1 MKFKIIFSLL
11 VSIAGFFS
19 FAQQVITGKVV
30 DAEQGEGLIGAHVYL
45 LNNWRKGATTNID
58 GVFTLAIEQVDE
70 NDTLVVSYVGF
81 KEQLVPLSDGIT
93 IRLEPLQ
100 LEGETVVVTAKPL
113 IAEEFKYMEIQKIEI
128 YTNPAAKAD
137 PLLAVNSLPSSTTAD
152 ESANIS
158 LRGSSP
164 IETNVFLNNVPIY
177 DGIRY
182 SQLNGIGT
190 FSIFNTAIIQDV
202 TVFPGNPPLEFGNAT
217 SGIISMQTDEAIVQ
231 GNTNSLILSLANIG
245 FSREQVINENQSL
258 KLFTNWQP
266 SGPIKQLNERALED
280 IESFTSNDLG
290 LYWYGST
297 EKMKWKILS
306 YSVTEGY
313 QFNFEHPT
321 YTGIFDQEKQRSFL
335 ISNIERPVGSGAIS
349 LNKGLSYSKG
359 DYAYSNVAFSL
370 VKKDLFLGLNYHF
383 SSERYSLKTGISY
396 DLRNSNVNGNF
407 HEYYFALGENHPT
420 VDLNES
426 ATVRT
431 LEGYGYFKFYFSDK
445 LAFGTGLRKNLP
457 FEEDESYLS
466 SQANLSFSEDEWTI
480 TAGAGVYNKLGLFEN
495 TGEPFETQNF
505 QKSIDIKRDKD
516 GLETALS
523 LFDKKGEINGE
534 EYTARG
540 LEIYTNYRFS
550 QKLGMSGSITLLD
563 ASSESESDYTYD
575 LSYFIRANASY
586 MPGRLWTIEAILVAR
601 EGSSYSPISSAVY
614 RDNLNAFEPVYSN
627 TSLRLPHYAN
637 IGLSVSKIFA
647 VSEDLNLIAF
657 ASLNNVVDRPN
668 IRGFSYNF
676 DYSERNRNLFSRRTG
691 YLGVVI
697 NF

>member
-1 MKFKIIFSLL
+1 MKLSIVFSILISFACFSTYAQQ
-11 VSIAGFFS
+11 SIA
-19 FAQQVITGKVV
+19 GKVV

-45 LNNWRKGATTNID
+45 LNNWRTGATTDVD
-58 GVFTLAIEQVDE
+58 GVFSLTIAEEDKG
-70 NDTLVVSYVGF
+70 DTLVVSYVGF
-81 KEQLVPLSDGIT
+81 QEQLVPLSEGIT

-113 IAEEFKYMEIQKIEI
+113 IAEEFKYMEIKKIEI

-164 IETNVFLNNVPIY
+164 IETGVFLNNVPIY

-217 SGIISMQTDEAIVQ
+217 SGIISMQTDDAIVK

-321 YTGIFDQEKQRSFL
+321 YSGIFDQSKQRSFL
-335 ISNIERPVGSGAIS
+335 ISNIVRPLGIGSIS
-349 LNKGLSYSKG
+349 LNNGLSYSKG
-359 DYAYSNVAFSL
+359 NYAYSNVGFG
-370 VKKDLFLGLNYHF
+370 VEKKDLFLGLNYHF
-383 SSERYSLKTGISY
+383 SSERYSLKTGVSY
-396 DLRNSNVNGNF
+396 DLRNSTVNGNF

-420 VDLNES
+420 IELNES
-426 ATVRT
+426 AVIRT
-431 LEGYGYFKFYFSDK
+431 LEGYSYFKFYFSDK
-445 LAFGTGLRKNLP
+445 LAFGTGLRKNIPL
-457 FEEDESYLS
+457 EEDESYLS

-480 TAGAGVYNKLGLFEN
+480 TAGAGVHNKLGLFEN
-495 TGEPFETQNF
+495 TGEPFEAQNF

-540 LEIYTNYRFS
+540 IEIYTNYRLN

-563 ASSESESDYTYD
+563 AASKSVGNYTYD

-586 MPGRLWTIEAILVAR
+586 RPGRLWTVEAILVAR
-601 EGSSYSPISSAVY
+601 QGSSYSPLSTAIY
-614 RDNLNAFEPVYSN
+614 RDTLDAFEPIYSDI
-627 TSLRLPHYAN
+627 SSRLPHYSN

-647 VSEDLNLIAF
+647 ISEDFNMIAF
-657 ASLNNVVDRPN
+657 GSLNNVLDREN

-676 DYSERNRNLFSRRTG
+676 DYTQRDRNFFSRRTA
-691 YLGVVI
+691 YMGVVL